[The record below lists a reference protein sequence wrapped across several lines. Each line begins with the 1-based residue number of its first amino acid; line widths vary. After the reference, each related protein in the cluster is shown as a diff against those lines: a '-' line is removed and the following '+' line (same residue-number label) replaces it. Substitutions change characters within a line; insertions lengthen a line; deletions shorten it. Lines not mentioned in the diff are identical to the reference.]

1 MPGRETLRK
10 LYLNV
15 RNCARS
21 CYTCNNNL
29 ITDALELRTERD
41 KMLIGAHGLVFTGTF
56 DEAGLRRSIE
66 GTGKAG
72 FDLIEIPLMDAEG
85 FDSALAERMLRDN
98 GLAVTASLGLT
109 PSTDLTSDDPTAV
122 AAGVSTL
129 ERCIDHVATM
139 GGDVLC
145 GVIYSAMGKYMAPAS
160 ERGVA
165 NSQAAISEL
174 AAYAAERGIR
184 LSLEVVNRYESNV
197 FNTGRG
203 ALRYLDGV
211 AGEVSVHLDTYHM
224 NIEESD
230 FFQPVHD
237 VAAAGKLGYVHIGD
251 SHRGYLGTGTVDFA
265 TFFRALHDVAY
276 DGPVVFESF
285 SSAVVSAELSNTLG
299 IWRNLWQ
306 DSDDLAAHA
315 NRYIRDALH
324 AVGTIDLH

>member
-1 MPGRETLRK
+1 
-10 LYLNV
+10 
-15 RNCARS
+15 
-21 CYTCNNNL
+21 
-29 ITDALELRTERD
+29 
-41 KMLIGAHGLVFTGTF
+41 MLIGAHGLVFTGTF
-56 DEAGLRRSIE
+56 DEAGLRRAIE
-66 GTGKAG
+66 GTRSAG

-85 FDSALAERMLRDN
+85 FDSAAAGRLLRDN
-98 GLAVTASLGLT
+98 DLAVTASLGLT
-109 PSTDLTSDDPTAV
+109 SETDLTSEDPAVV
-122 AAGVSTL
+122 AAGVATL

-160 ERGVA
+160 DKGIA
-165 NSQAAISEL
+165 HSQAAISGL
-174 AAYAAERGIR
+174 AVKAAERGIR
-184 LSLEVVNRYESNV
+184 LSLEVVNRYESNA

-203 ALRYLDGV
+203 ALRFLDGV
-211 AGEVSVHLDTYHM
+211 EGDVSVHLDTYHM

-324 AVGTIDLH
+324 AVDTIDLH